1 MRLLEPEL
9 RKRSMKRKRRRKKNN
24 EEEKKK
30 KKNDKGKASVEQS
43 SSPYNVDQDLD
54 EDESIRIQSHSPF

>member
-1 MRLLEPEL
+1 
-9 RKRSMKRKRRRKKNN
+9 MKRKRRRKKNN